1 MAPNLTPACSKTP
14 LECSQENRAKTP
26 APIVRGEC
34 NRILI
39 AEDDRI
45 SRRMLGNILGD
56 WGFDVVAACDGLE
69 AWQILQSKDAPRLAI
84 LDWLMPGMDGLEI
97 CRQARALAKHDP
109 LYLILLT
116 VKTKTEDIVTGLRS
130 GADDYM
136 TKPFDLAELEARLQ
150 VAKRILNLQSD
161 LAVRVSQLEAA
172 ISQVQELE
180 GLLPICMYC
189 KKIRND
195 KNSWE
200 QMESYISAHSKANFS
215 HGLCPSCFEKVM
227 LPLLEADGALEK
239 TS

>member
-1 MAPNLTPACSKTP
+1 MAASVNSASSDTQS
-14 LECSQENRAKTP
+14 ECTQEKRSV
-26 APIVRGEC
+26 APDGRGGIQ
-34 NRILI
+34 RILI

-45 SRRMLGNILGD
+45 SRRMLKNILVD

-116 VKTKTEDIVTGLRS
+116 VKTKREDIVTGLRS

-150 VAKRILNLQSD
+150 VAKRILDLQSD
-161 LAVRVSQLEAA
+161 LAVRVRQLEAA

-189 KKIRND
+189 KKIRDD

-200 QMESYISAHSKANFS
+200 HMESYISAHSKANFS
-215 HGLCPSCFEKVM
+215 HGICPPCYERLM
-227 LPLLEADGALEK
+227 LAQLECDGR
-239 TS
+239 

>member
-1 MAPNLTPACSKTP
+1 MSASLNSASSDTQS
-14 LECSQENRAKTP
+14 ECSQEKRSMAP
-26 APIVRGEC
+26 APAGRGRVH
-34 NRILI
+34 RILI

-45 SRRMLGNILGD
+45 SRRMLKNILVD

-84 LDWLMPGMDGLEI
+84 LDWLMPGMDGLDI

-116 VKTKTEDIVTGLRS
+116 VKTKREDIVTGLRS

-150 VAKRILNLQSD
+150 VAKRILDLQSD

-215 HGLCPSCFEKVM
+215 HGLCPSCYEKV
-227 LPLLEADGALEK
+227 
-239 TS
+239 